1 MTYEKLKAALHVF
14 GLGER
19 ATLDEIKARYR
30 ELAKRHHPDG
40 GISEDTEAIY
50 RVIEAHRVIL
60 EYVESYHYCFSEQ
73 EYLEQDPE
81 ERLRRRFMADPLWGK
96 G

>member
-1 MTYEKLKAALHVF
+1 MGYDELKAALRVF

-19 ATLDEIKARYR
+19 ASLKEIKARYR
-30 ELAKRHHPDG
+30 ELARRHHPDG
-40 GISEDTEAIY
+40 GNGGDREEIY
-50 RVIEAHRVIL
+50 RVIEANRVIM
-60 EYVESYHYCFSEQ
+60 EYVESYRFCFSEP

>member
-1 MTYEKLKAALHVF
+1 MTYKKLRSAVRTF

-19 ATLDEIKARYR
+19 ATLGDIKARYR
-30 ELAKRHHPDG
+30 QLAKHHHPDG
-40 GISEDTEAIY
+40 GIAEDSEEIY
-50 RVIEAHRVIL
+50 RVIEAYRVIM
-60 EYVESYHYCFSEQ
+60 EYVGDYRYCFSER

-81 ERLRRRFMADPLWGK
+81 ERLRRKFGEDPLWDK

>member
-1 MTYEKLKAALHVF
+1 MTYKKLRSAVRTF

-19 ATLDEIKARYR
+19 ATLVAIKARYR
-30 ELAKRHHPDG
+30 ELAKHHHPDG
-40 GISEDTEAIY
+40 GIAEDPEEIY
-50 RVIEAHRVIL
+50 RVIEAYRVIM
-60 EYVESYHYCFSEQ
+60 EYVEDYRFSFAER

-81 ERLRRRFMADPLWGK
+81 ERLRRRFGDDPFWDK

>member
-1 MTYEKLKAALHVF
+1 MTYEKLMSAIRTF

-19 ATLDEIKARYR
+19 ATLDEIKTRYR

-40 GISEDTEAIY
+40 GTSEDTEAIY
-50 RVIEAHRVIL
+50 RVIEANRVIL
-60 EYVESYHYCFSEQ
+60 EYVESYRYCFSER
-73 EYLEQDPE
+73 EYLEQDQE